1 MNLNNIF
8 SFFNFFPKSS
18 FQDTATPIM
27 EGIVDLHNH
36 VFFYLIVIFISV
48 SFIFATIL
56 LKFYYSIFNPR
67 TVSDFATRFYAVKAN
82 NVTHGQL
89 LEIIWTIIPS
99 GILIL
104 IVIPSFAL
112 LYSMDE
118 VLTPV
123 ITLKVLGHQWY
134 WTYEYKIPE
143 LSESPYTEDNGIEIT
158 NNMTKFFHV
167 SNRDSYMIPEAELEV
182 GQHRLLTVDEPCVVP
197 INTHVRVIVT
207 ADDVL
212 HSWAVPSL
220 GVKID
225 AVPGRL
231 SQVFL
236 FIKRA
241 GTFYGQ
247 CSELCGVNHGFMPIA
262 VIACEVEEFFDWLV
276 SNNENN

>member
-1 MNLNNIF
+1 MSLLNKNI
-8 SFFNFFPKSS
+8 
-18 FQDTATPIM
+18 
-27 EGIVDLHNH
+27 VYLHNH
-36 VFFYLIVIFISV
+36 VFFYLVVILISV
-48 SFIFATIL
+48 SFVFAIII
-56 LKFYYSIFNPR
+56 LKFYYTLFNPKNIRDIFN
-67 TVSDFATRFYAVKAN
+67 RFLVVKAN

-99 GILIL
+99 LILIL

-143 LSESPYTEDNGIEIT
+143 LTENPFIEKNSIDL
-158 NNMTKFFHV
+158 NENITKFFHI
-167 SNRDSYMIPEAELEV
+167 SNRDSYMIPEEELDV

-276 SNNENN
+276 SNNEAD